1 MRLLALLSFT
11 VFLTIPAVS
20 QGVKTLNAYVDYANQ
35 SADEMTSVFNSL
47 SGYYPKLFI
56 KSSWNQP
63 RYSCPVQ
70 LDNYYYGKALEAP
83 VVSTALL
90 NSLKDL
96 HAAADAID
104 KKCKELDTYH
114 KLEDYKTDKF
124 AKAEQIV
131 NELEPLYSAY
141 SVKQKSLQ
149 GQLDQEFRKLIP
161 AHSYNAAS
169 SSMIKE
175 LAREREFISKWKFN
189 FREEIHTGWIV
200 DELQKSITE
209 TDAAVKRLQ
218 TTPTLKYPA
227 SSMWPSFREALV
239 SILDVKRRALDEY
252 NFEARKSDKHK
263 NGVYLSLINYFNG
276 ALLADYNTFLNYA
289 RNDGYNGLKAIK
301 FVPLF
306 VIDDR
311 ASENTVAVTPFK
323 DIARTRPVPSRQT
336 APIEALTHRALVN
349 YVNFINETFRQVS
362 HHRDVIRNLNS
373 SASYY
378 ASLTSYAGK
387 GGLSFTH
394 DDFEIPFSHFQKAV
408 SESKPLPPP
417 QAASL
422 NAGAEVLIN
431 ILKEMDAIGAVLE
444 QEISEKKYQ
453 QDKVKHVYD
462 LLRRTHELFAIW
474 DERKEAL
481 FEDVQKIFD
490 SYPMAQP
497 ASSWNVAGKELRE
510 LTALDHDALFKVR
523 DHYRG
528 MTPASSIS
536 TAAID
541 DKLRGVISREYDN
554 MKGIEKYG
562 RNNGLCPYTPYED
575 LPKNSRTLSEY
586 LQQLKPARPGADD
599 YSHPYHSMV
608 YIYNEVVDDYNK
620 FCELSKTPLL
630 PYVKQPEL
638 FILIPPKDPQG
649 DTPPMATAQQARPQ
663 SGQAPQTQPA
673 PAQTVASQEERKPA
687 SQPAPVQA
695 KAEQRVVRDT
705 VYIEKRDTVWLH
717 DPGENLRSMEGYAIN
732 NMVLLLDVSGS
743 MNTPEKLPLLKKSVI
758 EMLSMMRDEDRISIV
773 IFSGKPKVL
782 LTSTSFKDEERIAK
796 AINSLKPSG
805 KTDGNAGL
813 KLAYKVA
820 DENYIRGGNNRI
832 VLATDGEFPIN
843 PDSEGLIRKFSGE
856 DIFLTVFNFGN
867 KSMNA
872 KNLQKI
878 SSLGKG
884 NYEFISKENVD
895 LKLIR
900 EVKAK
905 RSK

>member
-1 MRLLALLSFT
+1 MRFAAALVFT
-11 VFLTIPAVS
+11 VFLSFPALA

-35 SADEMTSVFNSL
+35 SADEMTSVFSSL
-47 SGYYPKLFI
+47 SNYYPKLFI
-56 KSSWNQP
+56 KDSWNQP

-70 LDNYYYGKALEAP
+70 PDEYYYGKALEAP
-83 VVSTALL
+83 VVSSALL

-96 HAAADAID
+96 RAAADAID

-114 KLEDYKTDKF
+114 KLEDFKTDKF

-131 NELEPLYSAY
+131 NDLEPLFSAY
-141 SVKQKSLQ
+141 AAKQKNFE
-149 GQLDQEFRKLIP
+149 GQLEQEFRKLTP
-161 AHSYNAAS
+161 AHSYHGAAAS
-169 SSMIKE
+169 MVKE
-175 LAREREFISKWKFN
+175 LVREREFISKWKFN
-189 FREEIHTGWIV
+189 LKEDVHTGWIV
-200 DELQKSITE
+200 DELQKSIAE

-218 TTPTLKYPA
+218 QAPALKYPA
-227 SSMWPSFREALV
+227 SGMWPSFREGLV
-239 SILDVKRRALDEY
+239 SILDAKRRALDEY
-252 NFEARKSDKHK
+252 NFEAKKSDKHK
-263 NGVYLSLINYFNG
+263 NDVYLSLINYFNG

-289 RNDGYNGLKAIK
+289 KNDGYNGLKAIK
-301 FVPLF
+301 FIPLF
-306 VIDDR
+306 VIDER
-311 ASENTVAVTPFK
+311 ASENAVSVTPFR
-323 DIARTRPVPSRQT
+323 DIARTRPAPTRQA
-336 APIEALTHRALVN
+336 APIEAATHRALVN
-349 YVNFINETFRQVS
+349 YVEFINETFRQVS
-362 HHRDVIRNLNS
+362 HHRDVIWNLNS

-378 ASLTSYAGK
+378 ASLTSYTGK

-394 DDFEIPFSHFQKAV
+394 DDFEIPLSQFQKAV
-408 SESKPLPPP
+408 SESKSLPPS

-444 QEISEKKYQ
+444 REISEKKYQ
-453 QDKVKHVYD
+453 QDKVKHIYQ
-462 LLRRTHELFAIW
+462 LLQRTHELFAIW
-474 DERKEAL
+474 DERKEGL

-490 SYPMAQP
+490 SYPTAQP
-497 ASSWNVAGKELRE
+497 ASSWNVSGKELRE
-510 LTALDHDALFKVR
+510 LTALDHEALFKAR

-528 MTPASSIS
+528 AAPASSIS

-586 LQQLKPARPGADD
+586 LQQLKVARPGADD

-620 FCELSKTPLL
+620 FCQLSKTPLL

-638 FILIPPKDPQG
+638 FLLIPPKEPQA
-649 DTPPMATAQQARPQ
+649 DDVPRPSTSQPAQPQTAQA
-663 SGQAPQTQPA
+663 QTA
-673 PAQTVASQEERKPA
+673 PAHTVASQDERKPA
-687 SQPAPVQA
+687 PEPPPVPAKV
-695 KAEQRVVRDT
+695 EQRVVRDT

-743 MNTPEKLPLLKKSVI
+743 MNTPEKLPLLKKSVL

-782 LTSTSFKDEERIAK
+782 LTSASFKDEDRIKK

-805 KTDGNAGL
+805 KTDGNAGI

-832 VLATDGEFPIN
+832 VLATDGEFPIDS
-843 PDSEGLIRKFSGE
+843 DSEGLIRKFSGE
-856 DIFLTVFNFGN
+856 DIFLTVFNFGI